1 MYTDVTS
8 EESPTITFF
17 AKKNKELQNEDP
29 VQLKWD
35 CLDEDR
41 PTLSCAQYRDRHN
54 LPFLSTAAGF
64 RVLVW
69 G

>member
-1 MYTDVTS
+1 MYTDVTT

-17 AKKNKELQNEDP
+17 AKKNKELQDEDP
-29 VQLKWD
+29 VQSKWH

-41 PTLSCAQYRDRHN
+41 PTLSCPQYRDRHN